1 MGGTCGMSWERNLYK
16 LIARIPAE
24 KRQFGIHVRLD
35 GTVEVGMSRVGCG
48 G

>member
-1 MGGTCGMSWERNLYK
+1 MWHELGENLYK

-24 KRQFGIHVRLD
+24 KRQCGIHVRLD
-35 GTVEVGMSRVGCG
+35 CTVEVGMNGVGCG